1 MSADKK
7 ATVIEY
13 VDIRIIA
20 TLLVIVGHGTKIVMT
35 KKCGEF
41 PTFEYGEIS
50 VYLEYF
56 RQIIYSFHMPLFFM
70 LSGSVFAV
78 SFQNHTPQE
87 WIRNRIKRLMIPY
100 FVVAA
105 FWLVPVRVFVNYYY
119 QYKEPINSILFND
132 YLLSYDVNYL
142 WFVLALTEISILML
156 PLKEV
161 LFKKSLSVNCSMLCV
176 LLFISAAQF
185 LIPQLPFQISSALR
199 FLFWFYLGAC
209 FELNRNNISSKLNM
223 KHFYCFFVIWVLAFL
238 MHTYFEHALAENL
251 FADIEPLIK
260 IIKMGVRY
268 VMEFSGSMTV
278 YTFALLKKPE
288 PNRIARIIDHRSFH
302 IYLLHCPFIYLIQ
315 YTYSIIFSGW
325 NIMWAQY
332 ILLVIIQLC
341 MALLLSVGLD
351 YLLSYLKQRLLQ

>member
-161 LFKKSLSVNCSMLCV
+161 LFKKSVCFVFC
-176 LLFISAAQF
+176 
-185 LIPQLPFQISSALR
+185 
-199 FLFWFYLGAC
+199 FLFLQH
-209 FELNRNNISSKLNM
+209 SS
-223 KHFYCFFVIWVLAFL
+223 
-238 MHTYFEHALAENL
+238 
-251 FADIEPLIK
+251 
-260 IIKMGVRY
+260 
-268 VMEFSGSMTV
+268 
-278 YTFALLKKPE
+278 
-288 PNRIARIIDHRSFH
+288 SFH
-302 IYLLHCPFIYLIQ
+302 
-315 YTYSIIFSGW
+315 
-325 NIMWAQY
+325 
-332 ILLVIIQLC
+332 
-341 MALLLSVGLD
+341 
-351 YLLSYLKQRLLQ
+351 SYHFRFQAH